1 MKPGT
6 AMAVFEKV
14 SAAFDLISET
24 AGCRLLLIDE
34 VPTALRNENS
44 DPKLSSPKQKREA
57 DPRE

>member
-1 MKPGT
+1 
-6 AMAVFEKV
+6 MAVFEKV